1 MANYTKATNFAAK
14 DGLPTGNAGKI
25 VKGTEIDTEFTA
37 IASAIASKADLNS
50 PALTGSPTAPT
61 ASAGTNTT
69 QIATTAFVTAAGG
82 RIIQS
87 VTSVFTG
94 TYSTTSSSYVAP
106 SHSVSIT
113 PTSSSS
119 KILIIQSGKLFQTD
133 EYNASQN
140 AHLTLYRASTNLGA
154 SGDGASFVQISSGYA
169 NSIYTGESCTVL
181 DSPASTS
188 SLTYQVYIKA
198 TGGNATAVY
207 AGYATLT
214 VLEIL

>member
-1 MANYTKATNFAAK
+1 MSNYTKATNFASK
-14 DGLPTGNAGKI
+14 DSLPTGNAGKI
-25 VKGTEIDTEFTA
+25 VKGTEIDDEFNA
-37 IASAIASKADLNS
+37 IAVAVATKSDL
-50 PALTGSPTAPT
+50 ASPTFTGTPSAPT
-61 ASAGTNTT
+61 AASGTNTT
-69 QIATTAFVTAAGG
+69 QIATTAFVQAVGG
-82 RIIQS
+82 RIVQS

-133 EYNASQN
+133 EYQPSQN
-140 AHLTLYRASTNLGA
+140 AHLTIYRASTNLG
-154 SGDGASFVQISSGYA
+154 STGDGASFVMISSGYA

-181 DSPASTS
+181 DSPSSTS

-214 VLEIL
+214 ALEIL

>member
-1 MANYTKATNFAAK
+1 MANYTKATNFTAK
-14 DGLPTGNAGKI
+14 DTLPTGNAGKI

-37 IASAIASKADLNS
+37 IASAVSSKADSNS
-50 PALTGSPTAPT
+50 PTFTGTPSAPT
-61 ASAGTNTT
+61 AASGTNTT
-69 QIATTAFVTAAGG
+69 QIATTAFVQAVGG
-82 RIIQS
+82 RIVQS

-133 EYNASQN
+133 EFNASQN
-140 AHLTLYRASTNLGA
+140 AHLTIYRASTNLG
-154 SGDGASFVQISSGYA
+154 STGDGASFVMVSSGYA

-181 DSPASTS
+181 DSPSSTS

-214 VLEIL
+214 ALEIL

>member
-1 MANYTKATNFAAK
+1 MSNYVKATNFATK
-14 DGLPTGNAGKI
+14 DTLPTGDANKI
-25 VKGTEIDTEFTA
+25 VKGTEIDNEFNA
-37 IASAIASKADLNS
+37 IAGAVSSKADLAS
-50 PALTGSPTAPT
+50 PALSGTPTAPT
-61 ASAGTNTT
+61 ASSGTSTT
-69 QIATTAFVTAAGG
+69 QIATTAFVTAVGG

-87 VTSVFTG
+87 VTSVFNG
-94 TYSTTSSSYVAP
+94 SFSTTSSSFVAP

-133 EYNASQN
+133 EYQPSQN
-140 AHLTLYRASTNLGA
+140 AHLTIYRGTTNLGA
-154 SGDGASFVQISSGYA
+154 TGDNASFVQISSGYA

-207 AGYATLT
+207 SGYATLT

>member
-1 MANYTKATNFAAK
+1 MSNYTKATNFATK
-14 DGLPTGNAGKI
+14 DTLPTGNAGKI
-25 VKGTEIDTEFTA
+25 VKGTELDTEFNNIATA
-37 IASAIASKADLNS
+37 VATKADL
-50 PALTGSPTAPT
+50 ASPTFTGTPAAPT
-61 ASAGTNTT
+61 AAAGTNTT
-69 QIATTAFVTAAGG
+69 QLATTAFVQAVGG
-82 RIIQS
+82 RIVQT

-140 AHLTLYRASTNLGA
+140 GHLTIYRASTNLG
-154 SGDGASFVQISSGYA
+154 STGDGASFVMVSSGYA

-214 VLEIL
+214 ALEIL

>member
-69 QIATTAFVTAAGG
+69 QLATTAFVTAAGG

-133 EYNASQN
+133 EFNPSQN
-140 AHLTLYRASTNLGA
+140 AHLTIYRASTNLG
-154 SGDGASFVQISSGYA
+154 STGDGASFVMISSGYA
-169 NSIYTGESCTVL
+169 NSIYTGESCTVV

-214 VLEIL
+214 ALEIL

>member
-1 MANYTKATNFAAK
+1 MSNYTKATNFATK
-14 DGLPTGNAGKI
+14 DTLPTGNAGKI
-25 VKGTEIDTEFTA
+25 LKGTELDTEFNNIATA
-37 IASAIASKADLNS
+37 IATKADL
-50 PALTGSPTAPT
+50 ASPTFTGTPAAPT
-61 ASAGTNTT
+61 AAAGTNTT
-69 QIATTAFVTAAGG
+69 QLATTAFVQAVGG
-82 RIIQS
+82 RIVQT

-133 EYNASQN
+133 EFNASQN
-140 AHLTLYRASTNLGA
+140 AHLTIYRASTNLG
-154 SGDGASFVQISSGYA
+154 STGDGASFVMVSSGYA

-214 VLEIL
+214 ALEIL

>member
-1 MANYTKATNFAAK
+1 MSNYTKATNFATK
-14 DGLPTGNAGKI
+14 DTLPTGNAGKI
-25 VKGTEIDTEFTA
+25 VKGTEIDTEFNNIATA
-37 IASAIASKADLNS
+37 IATKADL
-50 PALTGSPTAPT
+50 ASPTFTGTPAAPT
-61 ASAGTNTT
+61 AAAGTNTT
-69 QIATTAFVTAAGG
+69 QLATTAFVQAVGG
-82 RIIQS
+82 RIVQT

-140 AHLTLYRASTNLGA
+140 GHLTIYRASTNLGS
-154 SGDGASFVQISSGYA
+154 SGDGASFVMVSSGYA

-214 VLEIL
+214 ALEIL

>member
-1 MANYTKATNFAAK
+1 MSNYTKATNFATK
-14 DGLPTGNAGKI
+14 DGLPSGNAGKI
-25 VKGTEIDTEFTA
+25 VKGTELDTEFNNIATA
-37 IASAIASKADLNS
+37 VATKADL
-50 PALTGSPTAPT
+50 ASPTFTGTPAAPT
-61 ASAGTNTT
+61 AAAGTNTT
-69 QIATTAFVTAAGG
+69 QLATTAFVQAVGG
-82 RIIQS
+82 RIVQS

-133 EYNASQN
+133 EFNASQN
-140 AHLTLYRASTNLGA
+140 AHLTIYRASTNLG
-154 SGDGASFVQISSGYA
+154 STGDGASFVMVSSGYA

-214 VLEIL
+214 ALEIL

>member
-1 MANYTKATNFAAK
+1 MSNYVKATNFATK
-14 DGLPTGNAGKI
+14 DTLTTGDANKI
-25 VKGTEIDTEFTA
+25 VKGTEIDNEFNA
-37 IASAIASKADLNS
+37 IAGAVSSKADLAS
-50 PALTGSPTAPT
+50 PGLTGTPTAPT
-61 ASAGTNTT
+61 AAAGTNTT
-69 QIATTAFVTAAGG
+69 QLATTAFVQAAGG

-94 TYSTTSSSYVAP
+94 TYSTTSSSFVAP

-133 EYNASQN
+133 EFNASQN
-140 AHLTLYRASTNLGA
+140 AHLTIYRASTNLG
-154 SGDGASFVQISSGYA
+154 STGDGASFVMISSGYA
-169 NSIYTGESCTVL
+169 NSIYTGESCTVV

-214 VLEIL
+214 ALEIL

>member
-14 DGLPTGNAGKI
+14 DGLPSGNAGKI

-69 QIATTAFVTAAGG
+69 QIATTAFVTAVGG

-94 TYSTTSSSYVAP
+94 SYSTTSSSFVAP
-106 SHSVSIT
+106 NHSVSIT

-133 EYNASQN
+133 EYQPSQN
-140 AHLTLYRASTNLGA
+140 ALLTIYRGTTNLAATGTN
-154 SGDGASFVQISSGYA
+154 ASFVQISSGYA
-169 NSIYTGESCTVL
+169 NSIFTGESCTVL

-188 SLTYQVYIKA
+188 SLTYQVYIRVA
-198 TGGNATAVY
+198 GSQPTAVY
-207 AGYATLT
+207 EGYATLT
-214 VLEIL
+214 ALEIL